1 MSIVEPPPR
10 GRRVVAAVVAAAV
23 LVVVVAVAAVVLTD
37 RGSARVDDQLS
48 ASTPPPPASARGEE
62 TAGSGTSPTSN
73 SSPAATEKATG
84 DAPGAAKTTSASLD
98 ETAESGEGVSVKVVK
113 IEHVQGKANG
123 PGEVAGPA
131 VRLTVQVANGSPKQL
146 SMELALVNVYYG
158 EARTPAASLSGPGAD
173 PLAGSIDPGKS
184 ASGRYVFGVPR
195 SKQDQL
201 TVEFSYTTDAPTVI
215 FSE

>member
-1 MSIVEPPPR
+1 MSSVEPTPR

-23 LVVVVAVAAVVLTD
+23 LVVVVAVAAVILTG
-37 RGSARVDDQLS
+37 RGSDRVDGPLG
-48 ASTPPPPASARGEE
+48 ASTPPSPASATDQE
-62 TAGSGTSPTSN
+62 TTGSRTSPTSN
-73 SSPAATEKATG
+73 SSPTTTKRSTE
-84 DAPGAAKTTSASLD
+84 GAAGAGETTSASLN
-98 ETAESGEGVSVKVVK
+98 ETAETGQGVTVKVTK
-113 IEHVQGKANG
+113 IEHVEGKANG
-123 PGEVAGPA
+123 PGEIAGPA
-131 VRLTVQVANGSPKQL
+131 VRLNVHVANGSPKQL

-158 EARTPAASLSGPGAD
+158 KARTPAASLSGPRAD
-173 PLAGSIDPGKS
+173 PLAGSIDPGGS